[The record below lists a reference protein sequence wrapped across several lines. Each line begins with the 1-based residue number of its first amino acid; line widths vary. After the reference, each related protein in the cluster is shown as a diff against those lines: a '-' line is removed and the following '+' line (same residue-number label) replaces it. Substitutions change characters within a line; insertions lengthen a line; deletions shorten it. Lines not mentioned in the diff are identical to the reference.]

1 MDNYMSTYTFNILTT
16 SAVVIITALVLFYIS
31 YWFDS
36 DSDKTCKDCKSK
48 LEYNTGDTLD
58 KPVIDDCILI
68 LTRSGCIYCD
78 KLEEFIELNNKAIKL
93 NLIIVKVK
101 EDSSY
106 EFNNNYTDLSVPDRD
121 KIKDITHAAVN
132 HENIAFPMLFKN
144 SYVQKGMPSGEKL
157 TDFFEISD

>member
-1 MDNYMSTYTFNILTT
+1 MSTYTFNILTT
-16 SAVVIITALVLFYIS
+16 SVVVIITAIVLFYIS

-36 DSDKTCKDCKSK
+36 DRDNKTCKDCKNK

-78 KLEEFIELNNKAIKL
+78 KLDDFIELNNKAIKL

-106 EFNNNYTDLSVPDRD
+106 EFNNNYTDLSIPDRD

-157 TDFFEISD
+157 TEFFEISN